1 MIVDNALGLYT
12 YVLGWSLSTGLWALL
27 AGTGFV
33 LLPFAGI
40 LFNGITEA
48 YRLRQEDRLP
58 TGFFYQV
65 EMQLYLAFFVMLLFV
80 APMVQINPQTVEAVD
95 LNCVVQDNGT
105 YQRNFET
112 YTRINTENSYS
123 RNDGFWLDDRE
134 AKIPLGWYFWDYVA
148 SLVSHSSRGLM
159 PCSPNLRRMS
169 TSLAQSRIYD
179 PALRDELGQFN
190 RDCFIPSLN
199 RYLQLQPEVH
209 PGLIATIGG
218 PRSVAADIQW
228 PGSIVFQFQPGQYY
242 QHFRAREGLSSFEY
256 EANRDAAI
264 ASSGALTNNKGFPFC
279 YDWWRGDFTN
289 QGLRW
294 RLISHFRDEQGVE
307 AYLAW
312 HEMFEYLFQSGV
324 MDTYGGDPSD
334 LLLRS
339 RLSVMMETGRLPLT
353 NTRMDDTTRSEATG
367 SRYNPLNWDWTRG
380 SATFF
385 TAVLSVPNYAETE
398 VRKEAGPMI
407 RDILL
412 MVIAIATPFLLLVSG
427 YSLRAVTTL
436 ALVKF
441 SIMFWAFW
449 FALAAWLDN
458 FLLNA
463 VAGASSTDA
472 NNWLGFINGIA
483 ADDGVAVETLRW
495 ISRAMYILLPV
506 TFTYLLTMVGLN
518 VKGMDMTAAG
528 RGMGADSAAGAA
540 GKGTGQAANAA
551 TRGAGG
557 AMSKGLGQARGS
569 LSR

>member
-95 LNCVVQDNGT
+95 LNCVIQDNGT

-112 YTRINTENSYS
+112 YTRVNTENSYA

-159 PCSPNLRRMS
+159 PCNPNLRRMS

-199 RYLQLQPEVH
+199 RYLQLQPEIH

-228 PGSIVFQFQPGQYY
+228 PGSIVF
-242 QHFRAREGLSSFEY
+242 
-256 EANRDAAI
+256 
-264 ASSGALTNNKGFPFC
+264 
-279 YDWWRGDFTN
+279 
-289 QGLRW
+289 
-294 RLISHFRDEQGVE
+294 
-307 AYLAW
+307 
-312 HEMFEYLFQSGV
+312 
-324 MDTYGGDPSD
+324 
-334 LLLRS
+334 
-339 RLSVMMETGRLPLT
+339 
-353 NTRMDDTTRSEATG
+353 
-367 SRYNPLNWDWTRG
+367 
-380 SATFF
+380 
-385 TAVLSVPNYAETE
+385 
-398 VRKEAGPMI
+398 
-407 RDILL
+407 
-412 MVIAIATPFLLLVSG
+412 
-427 YSLRAVTTL
+427 
-436 ALVKF
+436 
-441 SIMFWAFW
+441 
-449 FALAAWLDN
+449 
-458 FLLNA
+458 
-463 VAGASSTDA
+463 
-472 NNWLGFINGIA
+472 
-483 ADDGVAVETLRW
+483 
-495 ISRAMYILLPV
+495 
-506 TFTYLLTMVGLN
+506 
-518 VKGMDMTAAG
+518 
-528 RGMGADSAAGAA
+528 
-540 GKGTGQAANAA
+540 
-551 TRGAGG
+551 
-557 AMSKGLGQARGS
+557 
-569 LSR
+569 